1 MNCETNCQSS
11 LHASPAKEPVK
22 PSASSKNPSAS
33 NNNIVGG
40 DLVLQTK
47 PPVISCSKDLS
58 SKVTSDQL
66 LTPDQQQ
73 MATARKALLIG
84 ESEARLQ
91 SLSVIMLYLCNG
103 LQHAQMLQTD

>member
-11 LHASPAKEPVK
+11 LQASPAKEPAK
-22 PSASSKNPSAS
+22 APASASAKNPSAS
-33 NNNIVGG
+33 NNNIVGS

-47 PPVISCSKDLS
+47 PPVIKDLS
-58 SKVTSDQL
+58 TKLAADHL